1 MLEGSIGGIHV
12 DTGNQQIIAQR
23 CHINRLRSFLA
34 AGPLGV
40 GVVDER
46 RLITLTDAGEGLADL
61 FTGLADLSRIQKS
74 TLLGRL
80 GRIVQQTALAVGQEK
95 VTRALFAPA

>member
-1 MLEGSIGGIHV
+1 MLKGPIGGIHV
-12 DTGNQQIIAQR
+12 DTGDQQVITQGGDID
-23 CHINRLRSFLA
+23 RLERFLVA
-34 AGPLGV
+34 AGLGV

-80 GRIVQQTALAVGQEK
+80 GRIDQQTSLAVGQEK